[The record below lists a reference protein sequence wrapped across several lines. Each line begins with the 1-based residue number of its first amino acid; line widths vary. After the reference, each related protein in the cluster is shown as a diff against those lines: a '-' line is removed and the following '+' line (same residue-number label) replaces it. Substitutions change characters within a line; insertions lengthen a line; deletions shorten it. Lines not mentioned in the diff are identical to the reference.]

1 MTAGTEGD
9 VVFVRARPRLFDVAY
24 RMTGSVADAD
34 DLCQEAWLRWQR
46 APRDGIDTPEAWLV
60 RTITNLAIDRARSAQ
75 ARREHY
81 VGPYLPEPLVTGALG
96 DPPTAAASG
105 DPEQRAEL
113 ADSLTFAFLVM
124 LDALDPTARAVLLL
138 HDVFGFDFD
147 EVAAAVDKSPAA
159 CRQIA
164 SRTRRKLHSET
175 AAPATA
181 QRRATVEEEQAMF
194 GRLLTALTEGDIPAV
209 MALLAPDVVQL
220 DDGGPA
226 RHAGRRPVVGPHRVS
241 RLLVNITKRMDPRS
255 ELEFVRVNT
264 SPGVVLRI
272 DGRPDIVLLMELGG
286 DGLIHRVWSVLNPE
300 KLKHLR

>member
-1 MTAGTEGD
+1 VTTQDEQ
-9 VVFVRARPRLFDVAY
+9 FVASRPRLFDVAY

-34 DLCQEAWLRWQR
+34 DLCQEAWIRWQR
-46 APRDGIDTPEAWLV
+46 APRDDIDNPEAWLV
-60 RTITNLAIDRARSAQ
+60 RTVTNLAIDRARSAQ

-81 VGPYLPEPLVTGALG
+81 VGPYLPEPIITGALG
-96 DPPTAAASG
+96 DGLPASASTQ
-105 DPEQRAEL
+105 DPAQRAEL

-147 EVAAAVDKSPAA
+147 EVGEAVGKSPAA

-164 SRTRRKLHSET
+164 SRTRRKLADERG
-175 AAPATA
+175 AM
-181 QRRATVEEEQAMF
+181 RRPSAEDEQAML
-194 GRLLTALTEGDIPAV
+194 GRMIGALSNGDVGEV

-226 RHAGRRPVVGPHRVS
+226 RHAGRRPIVGPHRVS
-241 RLLVNITKRMDPRS
+241 RLLVNLAKRLDPRA
-255 ELEFVRVNT
+255 EMEFVRINT

-272 DGRPDIVLLMELGG
+272 DGRPDIVLLMEVGD
-286 DGLIHRVWSVLNPE
+286 DGLIHRIWSQLNPE
-300 KLKHLR
+300 KLKHLA